1 VSIAD
6 PRVTI
11 PLAIEPA
18 KTTGDSWIWQRMESR
33 QGGDPPKKPVPD
45 VVVFRVDADFKED
58 LQKLLEARSGL
69 TREFVFPT
77 SWHKPHLENFAT
89 SHRRLCAF

>member
-1 VSIAD
+1 LAD
-6 PRVTI
+6 FTPTTK
-11 PLAIEPA
+11 PA
-18 KTTGDSWIWQRMESR
+18 SAKCA
-33 QGGDPPKKPVPD
+33 K
-45 VVVFRVDADFKED
+45 VDADFKED